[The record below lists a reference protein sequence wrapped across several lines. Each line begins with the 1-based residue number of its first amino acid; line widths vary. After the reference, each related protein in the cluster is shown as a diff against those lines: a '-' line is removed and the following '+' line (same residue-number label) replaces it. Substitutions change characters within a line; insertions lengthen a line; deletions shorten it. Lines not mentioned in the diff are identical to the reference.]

1 MLVVKKIRE
10 LTMKKSQALSAAYVS
25 AASGI
30 AVAGQHVYIVADDQ
44 LCLAC
49 FKLDDDEPGDWL
61 RLFSGDLPAE
71 HAARKK
77 VKPDLEAIC
86 VLPANKHANH
96 GALLVV
102 SSGSKEWRSKSC
114 VLPLDGQGKIVGEPL
129 PLDLSALFS
138 FLKTKVRKLNI
149 EGVCVYGEKL
159 LLANRGNSKQG
170 DNAVV
175 GLDLSKF
182 LHQAYDTHIIDG
194 DCFSFVHHNEL
205 GQLKNVPLS
214 FTDLCALSNGQ
225 IIYCAAAEAT
235 DDDYLDGA
243 CAGSAIYVGDGN
255 FKNLR
260 TEMLDTCL
268 KVEGIYAK
276 PGHNGGSAV
285 ELILVTDGDADS
297 SIATMLST
305 RLTL

>member
-1 MLVVKKIRE
+1 MLEVKKIRE

-30 AVAGQHVYIVADDQ
+30 AVAGKHVYIVADDQ

-61 RLFSGDLPAE
+61 RLFSGDLPSE
-71 HAARKK
+71 HAQRKK

-86 VLPANKHANH
+86 VLPAHNHANQ

-102 SSGSKEWRSKSC
+102 SSGSKEWRCNSC
-114 VLPLDGQGKIVGEPL
+114 LLPLNDAGKIVGEPL

-138 FLKTKVRKLNI
+138 FLRTKVTKLNI

-159 LLANRGNSKQG
+159 LLANRGNSKHG
-170 DNAVV
+170 DNAIIA
-175 GLDLSKF
+175 LDLNKF
-182 LHQAYDTHIIDG
+182 LHQAYDTHNIDG
-194 DCFSFVHHNEL
+194 QSFLFVHHNEL
-205 GQLKNVPLS
+205 GRVKNVPLS
-214 FTDLCALSNGQ
+214 FTDLCAISGGQ
-225 IIYCAAAEAT
+225 IIYCAAAEST
-235 DDDYLDGA
+235 DDDYVDGP
-243 CAGSAIYVGDGN
+243 CAGSALYVGDGK
-255 FKNLR
+255 FENLR
-260 TEMLDTCL
+260 TEILDTSL

-276 PGHNGGSAV
+276 AVENGGKEV